1 MGNVK
6 NATSAPARERILKA
20 AASALTQRG
29 YSATGLNEI
38 IQKSGAP
45 KGSLYH
51 YFPEGK
57 EQLAVEA
64 LAYSTREWFLM
75 LHSIM
80 YAANDVPTAIRNVCK
95 EMAKQLKK
103 SNWENGC
110 PIATVTL
117 EVASTIP
124 AIQQAADN
132 HWKDWHTAIREY
144 FTLHNLHVSDAMITT
159 SIAAFEGALLLS
171 RAHRSEEP
179 LLQIGETLAMLIETL
194 PMRQNPEGQ
203 KKE

>member
-6 NATSAPARERILKA
+6 KATSAPARERILEA
-20 AASALTQRG
+20 AATALTQRG

-51 YFPEGK
+51 YFPNGK

-64 LAYSTREWFLM
+64 LALSTGEWFAQLYSVM
-75 LHSIM
+75 QDAS
-80 YAANDVPTAIRNVCK
+80 DVPTAIRNICH

-103 SNWENGC
+103 SKWQNGC

-117 EVASTIP
+117 EAASTIP
-124 AIQQAADN
+124 SIQKVADQ
-132 HWKDWHTAIREY
+132 HWKRWHSTLREY
-144 FTLHNLHVSDAMITT
+144 FNERGVEISEDLITT
-159 SIAAFEGALLLS
+159 FIAAFEGALLLA
-171 RAHRSEEP
+171 RAHRSEKP
-179 LLQIGETLAMLIETL
+179 LLQVGETLARLVQDLTLI
-194 PMRQNPEGQ
+194 
-203 KKE
+203 